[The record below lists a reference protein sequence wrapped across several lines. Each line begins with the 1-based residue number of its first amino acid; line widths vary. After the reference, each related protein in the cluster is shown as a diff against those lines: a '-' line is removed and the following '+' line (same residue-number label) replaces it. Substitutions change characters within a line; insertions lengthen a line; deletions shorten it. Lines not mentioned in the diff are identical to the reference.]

1 MELGDV
7 RQYFAGKNILVT
19 GVTGFLGKGI
29 ILYTSIWH
37 HLNLRR

>member
-7 RQYFAGKNILVT
+7 HEFFAGKTILVT

-29 ILYTSIWH
+29 CCILH